1 MPTSLLCVFG
11 GVRYDRAVLRRVTL
25 ILGVAAGLL
34 LASAPPASAV
44 QPYLL
49 NFQTVDFTAGTLNGL
64 ALSGGELKLASNGG
78 SFTYADPFSSLA
90 VLGHQVDGSGDYVSG
105 TWTSPV
111 YSMNFPF
118 NELVSSWNSKTPPG
132 TWIQSEVKPQIDNG
146 HWAKWYILGRWT
158 YNDFVDGS
166 SDPGFHRT
174 SVGGQGDADGFV
186 AIDTFFAKDH
196 PAVAY
201 QLRLTIFRR
210 VGLTDAQAPVRVS
223 RYSAVASNLRNQ
235 QSTFPSQTDMN
246 HETIDLDVTRF
257 SQETHH
263 GEYPEFDNGGEAWCS
278 PTSTAMVVNYWTRV
292 THTQYAPTTAET
304 SWVNPDFADPEV
316 DHTARYVYDYH
327 YQGAGNWPFNTAY
340 AAERGLVSDVTQLH
354 NLREAEPFIRARIP
368 LVASVAWQPN
378 KLEGADI
385 KSTNGHLMVIGG
397 FTGDGDVIAYDPASP
412 SNQAVRHVYDREQF
426 EKAWIPASG
435 GIVYVDRPAGWYT
448 PPLTA
453 NNN

>member
-1 MPTSLLCVFG
+1 M
-11 GVRYDRAVLRRVTL
+11 LRRVIVLTGL
-25 ILGVAAGLL
+25 AAGLL
-34 LASAPPASAV
+34 LASAAPAFAL
-44 QPYLL
+44 QPYPL
-49 NFQTVDFTAGTLNGL
+49 NFNTFDFAQGQTHGLSLEGGTT
-64 ALSGGELKLASNGG
+64 LKLANSGTEP
-78 SFTYADPFSSLA
+78 FTYADPFSSLQ
-90 VLGHQVDGSGDYVSG
+90 VLGHDVDGSGDYVSG
-105 TWTSPV
+105 TWTSPI
-111 YSMNFPF
+111 YTLDNFAF

-132 TWIQSEVKPQIDNG
+132 TFVQSEVRPQLNNG
-146 HWAKWYILGRWT
+146 HWAKWYILGRWS

-186 AIDTFFAKDH
+186 SIDTFFTKDH
-196 PAVAY
+196 PAVSY

-210 VGLTDAQAPVRVS
+210 AGLTDAEAPVRVT
-223 RYSAVASNLRNQ
+223 RYSAVASNLTNQ
-235 QSTFPSQTDMN
+235 QQTFPSATTMDGHTM
-246 HETIDLDVTRF
+246 IDLDVPRF

-278 PTSTAMVVNYWTRV
+278 PTSTSMVVRYWTRE
-292 THTQYAPTTAET
+292 TGTQYAPTPTETA
-304 SWVNPDFADPEV
+304 WVNPAFADPEV
-316 DHTARYVYDYH
+316 DYTARYVYDYH

-354 NLREAEPFIRARIP
+354 NLREAEPFIRAGIP

-378 KLEGADI
+378 KLDGGI

-397 FTGDGDVIAYDPASP
+397 FMGNGDVIAYDPASP
-412 SNQAVRHVYDREQF
+412 DNQAVRHVYDRRQF

-435 GIVYVDRPAGWYT
+435 GIVYVDRPAGWPT
-448 PPLTA
+448 PDLTA

>member
-1 MPTSLLCVFG
+1 M
-11 GVRYDRAVLRRVTL
+11 LRRVIVL
-25 ILGVAAGLL
+25 FGLAAGLL
-34 LASAPPASAV
+34 LASASPAFAL
-44 QPYLL
+44 QPYPL
-49 NFQTVDFTAGTLNGL
+49 NFNNVDFTSGTTHGL
-64 ALSGGELKLASNGG
+64 DLSGGTLKLASSGLDPF
-78 SFTYADPFSSLA
+78 SYTDPFSSVA
-90 VLGHQVDGSGDYVSG
+90 VLGHSVDGSGDYVSG
-105 TWTSPV
+105 TWTSPI
-111 YSMNFPF
+111 YPLSFPF

-132 TWIQSEVKPQIDNG
+132 TWIQSEVRPRIDNG
-146 HWAKWYILGRWT
+146 HWAKWYILGRWA

-186 AIDTFFAKDH
+186 SIDTFFTKDH

-210 VGLTDAQAPVRVS
+210 AGLTDAVAPVRVS
-223 RYSAVASNLRNQ
+223 RYSAVASNLTNQ
-235 QSTFPSQTDMN
+235 QNTFPSQTDMN
-246 HETIDLDVTRF
+246 GQMKDLQVTPF

-292 THTQYAPTTAET
+292 KGIQYAPTAAET
-304 SWVNPDFADPEV
+304 SWVDPAFADPEV
-316 DHTARYVYDYH
+316 DYTARYVYDYH

-354 NLREAEPFIRARIP
+354 NLREAEPFIRAGIP
-368 LVASVAWQPN
+368 LVASVAWHSN
-378 KLEGADI
+378 KLDGGI

-397 FTGDGDVIAYDPASP
+397 FMGNGDVIAYDPASP
-412 SNQAVRHVYDREQF
+412 DNAHVRHVYDRAQF

-435 GIVYVDRPAGWYT
+435 GIVYVDRPANWPGM
-448 PPLTA
+448 PSLTA

>member
-1 MPTSLLCVFG
+1 
-11 GVRYDRAVLRRVTL
+11 VLRRATL

-34 LASAPPASAV
+34 LAAAPPASAV
-44 QPYLL
+44 QPYPL
-49 NFQTVDFTAGTLNGL
+49 NFQTVNFTSGTMDGL
-64 ALSGGELKLASNGG
+64 VLSQGKLKLANNGLG
-78 SFTYADPFSSLA
+78 SLIYEDPFSSLA
-90 VLGHQVDGSGDYVSG
+90 VLGHQVDGSGNYVSG

-111 YSMNFPF
+111 YPMNFAF
-118 NELVSSWNSKTPPG
+118 NELVSSWNSQTPPG
-132 TWIQSEVKPQIDNG
+132 TWIQSEVKPQLDNG
-146 HWAKWYILGRWT
+146 RWAKWYILGRWT
-158 YNDFVDGS
+158 YNDFVAGS
-166 SDPGFHRT
+166 GDPGFHRT

-210 VGLTDAQAPVRVS
+210 AGLTDTRAPVRVS
-223 RYSAVASNLRNQ
+223 RYSAVASNLTNQ
-235 QSTFPSQTDMN
+235 QSTFPSQTDM
-246 HETIDLDVTRF
+246 HGQTIDLDVTRF

-278 PTSTAMVVNYWTRV
+278 PTSSAMVLNYWTRE
-292 THTQYAPTTAET
+292 TGHQYAPTTSET
-304 SWVNPDFADPEV
+304 SWVNSAFADPEV
-316 DHTARYVYDYH
+316 DHAARYVYDYH

-354 NLREAEPFIRARIP
+354 NLREAEPFIRAGIP

-397 FTGDGDVIAYDPASP
+397 FMGNGDVIAYDPASP
-412 SNQAVRHVYDREQF
+412 TNARVRHVYDREEF

-435 GIVYVDRPAGWYT
+435 GIVYVDRPAGWTT
-448 PPLTA
+448 PDLTA
-453 NNN
+453 NNS